1 MSLVK
6 ITQIRMYFLVC
17 RKVIEFTNY
26 GIDLNIDKSRS
37 TDSQSNFLRSKN
49 VRTVQISPK

>member
-1 MSLVK
+1 
-6 ITQIRMYFLVC
+6 MYFLVC

-26 GIDLNIDKSRS
+26 GIDLNIDQSWS

-49 VRTVQISPK
+49 VRAVQISPK

>member
-26 GIDLNIDKSRS
+26 GIDLKLINPEVL
-37 TDSQSNFLRSKN
+37 TANL
-49 VRTVQISPK
+49 IS

>member
-6 ITQIRMYFLVC
+6 ITQIRIYFLVC

-26 GIDLNIDKSRS
+26 GIDLNILINPEVL
-37 TDSQSNFLRSKN
+37 TANL
-49 VRTVQISPK
+49 IS